1 MQDFRMETFL
11 AVCRNM
17 NFTKAAKELNITQP
31 AVSQHIHY
39 LEQHYGAPLFSYKG
53 KKITLT
59 AAGEILKNSAL
70 TIKHDEFHMR
80 QRIAQTINGAR
91 SYSFGATLTAAEY
104 ITAENLCRFICAHP
118 DSHIQMLV
126 GNTKELLK
134 KLDTGELDFAIVE
147 GDFPKIEYDYFLY
160 STEEYVAAA
169 APEKA
174 ALYCGCPVSSLLS
187 ECLLIREAGS
197 GTREILE
204 QFLKS
209 QGLSTSDFSNIY
221 EIGNINVLKQI
232 LITGHGVSFMYR
244 AAVKQEEADG
254 RLKVISLKDFRL
266 THEIMFIFRKNSIFK
281 KDYETIFRELK
292 GE

>member
-17 NFTKAAKELNITQP
+17 NFTKTAKELNITQP

-39 LEQHYGAPLFSYKG
+39 LEQHYGVPLFSHKG
-53 KKITLT
+53 KKIILT
-59 AAGEILKNSAL
+59 EAGEILKNSAL
-70 TIKHDEFHMR
+70 TMKHDEFHMK
-80 QRIAQTINGAR
+80 QRMEQTINGTR
-91 SYSFGATLTAAEY
+91 SYSFGATLTVAEY
-104 ITAENLCRFICAHP
+104 MTAENLCRFISTHP

-126 GNTKELLK
+126 GNTKELLR

-174 ALYCGCPVSSLLS
+174 RLYHGRPVNSLLP
-187 ECLLIREAGS
+187 EFLLVREEGS

-204 QFLKS
+204 QYLKNH
-209 QGLSTSDFSNIY
+209 GLSLADFSNLN
-221 EIGNINVLKQI
+221 EIGNINVLKRI
-232 LITGHGVSFMYR
+232 ITAGQGISFLYR
-244 AAVKQEEADG
+244 AAIKQEEADG
-254 RLKVISLKDFRL
+254 KLEVIELKDFKL
-266 THEIMFIFRKNSIFK
+266 THEIMFIFRKDSIFK
-281 KDYETIFRELK
+281 EDYEKIFYELK
-292 GE
+292 TQ